1 MNLPAYDNATE
12 TARRYYNSSDADT
25 FYAEVW
31 GGEDIHIGIYQS
43 SDEPISRASHRT
55 VQHLTERLR
64 GIDASS
70 VILDI
75 GSGYGGAAR
84 HLARHF
90 GCRVIGLNLS
100 ETENT
105 RHRQLNEQAGLNDQ
119 IEVIDG
125 AFESIPLANNHVD
138 VVWSQD
144 AILHSGDRK
153 QVLRE
158 VNRVLRPGGQFV
170 FTDPMRADDCPA
182 EALTA
187 ILERIHLPDLG
198 STEFYRR
205 AADELGWQDNG
216 FEAMPEQLVNH
227 YSRVL
232 EMTEANSTDLA
243 DKVSASYLER
253 MKVGLRHWIDG
264 GRAGC
269 LNWGVFLFQK
279 S

>member
-1 MNLPAYDNATE
+1 MSLSAYDTATE

-25 FYAEVW
+25 FYAEIW

-43 SDEPISRASHRT
+43 PDEPISRASHRT
-55 VQHLTERLR
+55 VEHLTQRLS
-64 GIDASS
+64 GINESS

-100 ETENT
+100 ETENA
-105 RHRQLNEQAGLNDQ
+105 RHRQLNQQAGLEDR

-125 AFESIPLANNHVD
+125 AFESIPLDDDHVD

-144 AILHSGDRK
+144 AILHSGDRER
-153 QVLRE
+153 VLRE
-158 VNRVLRPGGQFV
+158 VNRVLRSGGQFV

-182 EALTA
+182 ESLTA
-187 ILERIHLPDLG
+187 ILQRIHLSDLG
-198 STEFYRR
+198 STQFYQR
-205 AADELGWQDNG
+205 AAEQLGWQDRG
-216 FEAMPEQLVNH
+216 FEAMPEQLINH

-232 EMTEANSTDLA
+232 EMTDASSVALA
-243 DKVSASYLER
+243 EKVSASYLER

-264 GRAGC
+264 GRAGR